1 MKDEL
6 GGKIMIKFAPLIAK
20 NSSYLI
26 DEKSED
32 KKEKF
37 IIKIKLT
44 SKNYKS
50 CLEATEPDNKINYL
64 EKNKIDI
71 NSINEN
77 IKRFVKNNKS
87 ILKTRQRFKS
97 QRHNVFTE
105 EINKNALGSNHD
117 KRVKSIDWMET
128 YAYGTNKDLVSDKV

>member
-6 GGKIMIKFAPLIAK
+6 GGKIMIKFVAFIAK

-37 IIKIKLT
+37 TQRCIIKIKLK

-50 CLEATEPDNKINYL
+50 CLEATELDNKINYL

-77 IKRFVKNNKS
+77 IKRFIKNNKS

-97 QRHNVFTE
+97 QRRNVFTE
-105 EINKNALGSNHD
+105 
-117 KRVKSIDWMET
+117 
-128 YAYGTNKDLVSDKV
+128 

>member
-6 GGKIMIKFAPLIAK
+6 GRKIMIKFVALIAK

-37 IIKIKLT
+37 TQRCIIKIKLK
-44 SKNYKS
+44 SKNYES
-50 CLEATEPDNKINYL
+50 CLEATELDNKINYL

-77 IKRFVKNNKS
+77 IKRFIKNNKS

-97 QRHNVFTE
+97 QRRNVFTE
-105 EINKNALGSNHD
+105 
-117 KRVKSIDWMET
+117 
-128 YAYGTNKDLVSDKV
+128 

>member
-1 MKDEL
+1 MK
-6 GGKIMIKFAPLIAK
+6 I
-20 NSSYLI
+20 
-26 DEKSED
+26 

-37 IIKIKLT
+37 TQRCIIKIKLKP
-44 SKNYKS
+44 KNYKS
-50 CLEATEPDNKINYL
+50 CLEVTELDNKINYL

-71 NSINEN
+71 KSINEN
-77 IKRFVKNNKS
+77 IKRFIKNNKS
-87 ILKTRQRFKS
+87 ILNTWQRFKN

-117 KRVKSIDWMET
+117 KIVQSIDWMET